1 MLTSRT
7 PREIFVPYAVPDI
20 LPETQLELD
29 ALAAADPADPDTGLP
44 PRQPGDVQDGSV
56 DYYDYDW
63 GDGIAPQEET
73 IFSGCREGD
82 TSYTGCEGWELPCS
96 GSPCEPEPEPPEP
109 EPPEPCTPEEAPQQD
124 DPGYDTVSP

>member
-7 PREIFVPYAVPDI
+7 PREIFVPYAVPGI
-20 LPETQLELD
+20 LPETQMELD
-29 ALAAADPADPDTGLP
+29 ALAAAESADPGNSAAGLP
-44 PRQPGDVQDGSV
+44 RRQPGDVQDGSV

-82 TSYTGCEGWELPCS
+82 TSYTGCEGWEMPPCS
-96 GSPCEPEPEPPEP
+96 GSPCEPGP